1 MTYAE
6 TASARQAIGSGLLY
20 NGINHVSCHSS
31 LDMKYIASCIQRF

>member
-20 NGINHVSCHSS
+20 NGINHVTF
-31 LDMKYIASCIQRF
+31 LLL